1 MNKLD
6 ELVKLMVDSCEEII
20 WKKKITVYGYQFD
33 YQTIIRPSLSKYWFG
48 EQKIEQWIC
57 PKDSESNH
65 CNCPGTK
72 KESMEYITIHDTAS
86 SKDSADEYAHARYVI
101 NGGGGT
107 SWHYSVGS
115 FSSCHQIPDDE
126 VAYHA
131 GDSLDV
137 RFILTN
143 TGIKGTN
150 LNPLVEIKEGYYYIN
165 DQKSSI
171 QAPAVSYE
179 WNKNGDLVYA
189 SDGVKQQKKVPQS
202 MKEGV
207 ASFQLKT
214 QDINDAGIRIDLKED
229 GFYYIGPTYYN
240 ATYGK
245 IANRGGNLNSIGIE
259 TMVNQGSNLMRTWHR
274 CAKLVANLLVSH
286 HLDVTR
292 VKPHHFFS
300 GKNCPQ
306 TLRENGL
313 WKYFMDCVNVEY
325 LILKKFSDI
334 KIELVCQNEY
344 IAKDG
349 VFNQDIDIN
358 EENIEYQIKLTYKD
372 EIRVIDCSSRIER

>member
-6 ELVKLMVDSCEEII
+6 KLEKIIKDACETVI
-20 WKKKITVYGYQFD
+20 WHRKITVYGYQFN
-33 YQTIIRPSLSKYWFG
+33 YQTEIRPSLSKYWFE
-48 EQKIEQWIC
+48 EQCIEEWIC
-57 PKDSESNH
+57 PKENASGYQNR
-65 CNCPGTK
+65 PGTK
-72 KESMEYITIHDTAS
+72 KESIEYITIHDTAS
-86 SKDSADEYAHARYVI
+86 SRNSADEYAHAKYVA

-115 FSSCHQIPDDE
+115 LSICHQIPDDE

-137 RFILTN
+137 RFMLMN

-150 LNPLVEIKEGYYYIN
+150 PQPLIEIKDGYYYI
-165 DQKSSI
+165 DGKKSNCMVPVI
-171 QAPAVSYE
+171 SYVRNE
-179 WNKNGDLVYA
+179 NNELVYA
-189 SDGVKQQKKVPQS
+189 SDGIKQRKTAP
-202 MKEGV
+202 EG
-207 ASFQLKT
+207 AREGRCLFQPTTK
-214 QDINDAGIRIDLKED
+214 DINDAGIRIELQED
-229 GFYYIGPTYYN
+229 GWYYIGPTYYN
-240 ATYGK
+240 GTYRK

-274 CAKLVANLLVSH
+274 CAKLVASLLIKY

-306 TLRENGL
+306 TLRENAL
-313 WKYFMDCVNVEY
+313 WDYFMECVSVEY
-325 LILKKFSDI
+325 QIAKDFSDV
-334 KIELVCQNEY
+334 KIEVLCNHPY

-349 VFNQDIDIN
+349 IIESNQRIDETN
-358 EENIEYQIKLTYKD
+358 TTYQIRLTD
-372 EIRVIDCSSRIER
+372 QEDVRVINMSCRIEQ